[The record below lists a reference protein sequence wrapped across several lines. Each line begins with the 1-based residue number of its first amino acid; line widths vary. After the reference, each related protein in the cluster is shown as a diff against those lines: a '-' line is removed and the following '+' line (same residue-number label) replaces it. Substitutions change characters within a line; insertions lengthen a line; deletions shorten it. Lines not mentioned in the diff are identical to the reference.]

1 MGSFR
6 SEPEL
11 TKHTQTGSFEKINF
25 AVSHMC
31 GILWINIKDGEFTC
45 KMHILVLL
53 LSVIRS

>member
-11 TKHTQTGSFEKINF
+11 TKHTHNGTFEKINY

-31 GILWINIKDGEFTC
+31 GTLYN
-45 KMHILVLL
+45 L
-53 LSVIRS
+53 

>member
-11 TKHTQTGSFEKINF
+11 TKHTHTGNFDKIAY

-31 GILWINIKDGEFTC
+31 GIINKLIVRLENIYGRC
-45 KMHILVLL
+45 SHIVYT
-53 LSVIRS
+53 IR

>member
-11 TKHTQTGSFEKINF
+11 TKHTQTGAFDKITF

-31 GILWINIKDGEFTC
+31 GIST
-45 KMHILVLL
+45 ILL
-53 LSVIRS
+53 